1 MTLATYGLLK
11 GTPVGHLR
19 DADDDHYQI
28 LLRAVTPSGAQMHRV
43 AVNVKSSAPKA
54 PSTVLFKALDALP
67 ASLTTLL
74 HQQPAGYQKL
84 AHKAGGLAIDYLRGH
99 LFDPKTMQPVPPD
112 VPGANNDL
120 KDRLEAA
127 VVQAIAQAGSVVY
140 ALGAAWGPELGRPD
154 QYFHFTPGR
163 GIHDIHMNQG
173 NSGSY
178 AADNGP
184 WQDGALIIEYPP
196 KDPAKDP
203 AQQWRAFFFAFQ
215 SQSFVVKG

>member
-1 MTLATYGLLK
+1 MSLPTYGLLK
-11 GTPVGHLR
+11 GTPIGHLR

-28 LLRAVTPSGAQMHRV
+28 LLRAATPTGAQMHRV
-43 AVNVKSSAPKA
+43 AVNVRSSAPNA
-54 PSTVLFKALDALP
+54 PSTVLFKALTTLP

-74 HQQPAGYQKL
+74 RQQPTGYQKL
-84 AHKAGGLAIDYLRGH
+84 AHQAGGLAIDYLREH
-99 LFDPKTMQPVPPD
+99 LFDPKSMQPVPPD

-127 VVQAIAQAGSVVY
+127 VVQAMGQTGAQLY
-140 ALGAAWGPELGRPD
+140 AFGAAWGPELDRPD
-154 QYFHFTPGR
+154 DYFHFTPGR

-173 NSGSY
+173 NSGKY

-184 WQDGALIIEYPP
+184 WQDGALVIEYPS
-196 KDPAKDP
+196 KDP